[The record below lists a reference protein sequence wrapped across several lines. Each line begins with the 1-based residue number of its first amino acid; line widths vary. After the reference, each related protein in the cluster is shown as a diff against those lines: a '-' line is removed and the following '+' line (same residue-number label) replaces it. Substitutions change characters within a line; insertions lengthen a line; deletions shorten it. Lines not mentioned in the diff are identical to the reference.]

1 MERRAGKQPKAVE
14 GTKEEEVDRRRAVP
28 DHRARLPKI
37 GNKMQK
43 ENR

>member
-1 MERRAGKQPKAVE
+1 MERTRRKTTQGRGGDEK
-14 GTKEEEVDRRRAVP
+14 EEVDRRRAVP

-37 GNKMQK
+37 GNKIQK